1 MPTSDKE
8 PSKDS
13 VKVQERPAWRDRELF
28 NWARSASI
36 GGVSEIAVLAPIRRG
51 CPPGDRRTYEQV
63 ARAAIGNLAARHAQG
78 LPTELGKLST
88 IHFGRI
94 IVLRP
99 EHYLTFSAD
108 AGIGYEEERAFE
120 DRASEG
126 AESGY
131 RASGPAA
138 VPSPRD
144 PAGDNAARGIP
155 NPLDDFE
162 EIPPEAES
170 DGSHRPTPSVQA
182 SKVPPT
188 PYYRSWILT
197 LVEFDGDL
205 KVYMRDIARSLNGD
219 FDAIF
224 KNCEAYPGA
233 GNYEAWW
240 SWIRKFQINVDL
252 FYATYP
258 DLSVVRIKQLEAF
271 KRRFDAFVARVRSPT
286 GPRVRSMDELFD
298 EFLAE
303 NQQFATNFPSPG
315 GLFPAFD
322 DKAGG

>member
-1 MPTSDKE
+1 MKPSDGG
-8 PSKDS
+8 PGGAG
-13 VKVQERPAWRDRELF
+13 ERSAWRDRELF
-28 NWARSASI
+28 NWAMSAGI

-51 CPPGDRRTYEQV
+51 CPHGDRRTYEQV
-63 ARAAIGNLAARHAQG
+63 AKAAIGNLAARHAQG

-94 IVLRP
+94 IILRP

-108 AGIGYEEERAFE
+108 AGVGYESETPKSERPETGSVATVSRE
-120 DRASEG
+120 DPGTGNTARQ
-126 AESGY
+126 
-131 RASGPAA
+131 
-138 VPSPRD
+138 VPRP
-144 PAGDNAARGIP
+144 I
-155 NPLDDFE
+155 DDFE
-162 EIPPEAES
+162 EIPPAPPGPPAGHEP
-170 DGSHRPTPSVQA
+170 GHPTPSVQE
-182 SKVPPT
+182 KPPPT

-224 KNCEAYPGA
+224 KNCELYPGA

-240 SWIRKFQINVDL
+240 SWIRRFQINVDL

-303 NQQFATNFPSPG
+303 NQQFAANFPSPG
-315 GLFPAFD
+315 GLFPAAD
-322 DKAGG
+322 DKTGG

>member
-1 MPTSDKE
+1 MPPPADDPGASPDKDQGKRAA
-8 PSKDS
+8 PS
-13 VKVQERPAWRDRELF
+13 AWRDRELF
-28 NWARSASI
+28 QWATSACI

-78 LPTELGKLST
+78 LPTELSKLST

-99 EHYLTFSAD
+99 EHYLTFSRD
-108 AGIGYEEERAFE
+108 AGVPYELEHGVTDIR
-120 DRASEG
+120 G
-126 AESGY
+126 AGADDGS
-131 RASGPAA
+131 RQ
-138 VPSPRD
+138 VPEP
-144 PAGDNAARGIP
+144 I
-155 NPLDDFE
+155 DDFQ
-162 EIPPEAES
+162 EILPDGTPKPDPTDPPNS
-170 DGSHRPTPSVQA
+170 TVQTDEG
-182 SKVPPT
+182 KT

-233 GNYEAWW
+233 GHYEDWW
-240 SWIRKFQINVDL
+240 SWIRRFQINVDL

-315 GLFPAFD
+315 GLFPAAD
-322 DKAGG
+322 DKTGG